1 MSDHSTQTFASFPS
15 DILETWQRAHSF
27 RSSEGAF
34 HEEKVAGGSSGAGVA
49 AGGCGMG
56 SPALPYMRGDTMM
69 AALNETG
76 AGKITHIVYIVQENR
91 SFDNLFHNYPGADTV
106 SSGKNSHGQTIELQP
121 VHLNAYYDI
130 DHSAEAMFS
139 ACNAPAG
146 DLPGTHCRMNGFDLE
161 QYYNV
166 PQGPNIRSTV
176 HAGTANRSRTS
187 RWHAKGRS
195 PTGCSNRRLDESFV
209 AHQYII
215 AAQAQWASTC
225 PTAFTGAVRR
235 AALRFGRSRS
245 SAR

>member
-1 MSDHSTQTFASFPS
+1 MRKR
-15 DILETWQRAHSF
+15 W
-27 RSSEGAF
+27 
-34 HEEKVAGGSSGAGVA
+34 A
-49 AGGCGMG
+49 AALPVPALLLAGCGMG

-130 DHSAEAMFS
+130 DHSAGAMFS

-166 PQGPNIRSTV
+166 PPGLKHPQYTYTP
-176 HAGTANRSRTS
+176 AGESKPYFAMAREGSLADRMFQS
-187 RWHAKGRS
+187 QI
-195 PTGCSNRRLDESFV
+195 DESFV
-209 AHQYII
+209 AINT
-215 AAQAQWASTC
+215 SS
-225 PTAFTGAVRR
+225 RR
-235 AALRFGRSRS
+235 RRSGR
-245 SAR
+245 